1 MMPEMMPRGGVMPMF
16 AMEDAMVMDAAP
28 EIASKAGNQGGG
40 MMTAVT
46 RVRSFFPET
55 WVWVDVDSDAGT
67 GLATLPDLVAPDSIT
82 TWQFAA
88 FSTHPTGGLAVAD
101 ESSRLKVFKPFFVS
115 PNLPYSAIRGE
126 ELVVRVGVFNY
137 LERSLDVTV
146 EIASSPD
153 FDVVSAGGASSVV
166 SVAAKGTG
174 TATFTIRPKKLGDVD
189 VQVSRPDVRGCG
201 SRGCGEA
208 LGEDR
213 ARGLPSRGDGK
224 RGGQSEL
231 QATPRKVSPSH
242 RRYPREGWWQAA

>member
-28 EIASKAGNQGGG
+28 AIASKAGNEGGG

-101 ESSRLKVFKPFFVS
+101 ESSLLKVFKPFFVS

-189 VQVSRPDVRGCG
+189 VQVSGRTSADVGHADAVKRSVRIEPEGFP
-201 SRGCGEA
+201 REA
-208 LGEDR
+208 T
-213 ARGLPSRGDGK
+213 ANAVVN
-224 RGGQSEL
+224 EL